1 MKFKKF
7 FEAKAFLMSLALASL
22 ACGFTACSSDDDGDG
37 DGGGSGESSLEA
49 PKYAEA
55 SARYEI
61 EDDEISSIELTE
73 SGEYVITKNHYYGY
87 AKTRSG
93 KLASAIR
100 KRAPLSTRGYDS
112 GIIHGKYTQVSET
125 VFRLEGF
132 GTITI
137 VGSTDNAA
145 SLKIEENGKG
155 ERIVGAEIR
164 EEVAASNQTTWL
176 CRTWKLKKVNAKMTV
191 LGKVEFNKTANVD
204 NYTELMNALYSKI
217 EELEG
222 IYGGEDE
229 EDYYEDYY
237 GEGNT
242 YYEDD
247 YEDYEETPDKV
258 TFTKAGSY
266 MVTYKE
272 GGLAISTWTWEDVD
286 NGIIR
291 YSWDYDYLYD
301 PEESGICDVWF
312 GEKSLT
318 VHEVLLE
325 EIDEDTGRSLVK
337 IEETFYLDE
346 DK

>member
-1 MKFKKF
+1 MRLKKF
-7 FEAKAFLMSLALASL
+7 FEAKAFLMTAALALF

-37 DGGGSGESSLEA
+37 DGGGEGSGESTLGA
-49 PKYAEA
+49 PQYAEV

-61 EDDEISSIELTE
+61 ADDEISAIELTE
-73 SGEYVITKNHYYGY
+73 SGEYVITKNYYYY

-93 KLASAIR
+93 RLASAISQR
-100 KRAPLSTRGYDS
+100 SPLSTRGYDS
-112 GIIHGKYTQVSET
+112 GIIHGKYIQISET

-137 VGSTDNAA
+137 IGSTDNAA

-155 ERIVGAEIR
+155 ERTVGAEIR
-164 EEVAASNQTTWL
+164 EEVAASDQTTWL
-176 CRTWKLKKVNAKMTV
+176 CRAWKLKKVNAKLTV
-191 LGKVEFNKTANVD
+191 FGKEEFNKTVNAENFWD
-204 NYTELMNALYSKI
+204 LMYALEDKL
-217 EELEG
+217 EELEE

-229 EDYYEDYY
+229 EYIY

-242 YYEDD
+242 YYEDG
-247 YEDYEETPDKV
+247 YEDYEQTPDKV
-258 TFTKAGSY
+258 IFTKAGSY

-272 GGLAISTWTWEDVD
+272 GGLAISTWTWE
-286 NGIIR
+286 NIEKGIIR

-312 GEKSLT
+312 DKEELT
-318 VHEVLLE
+318 VHEVVSE